1 MLANSSR
8 SWFDLFSIS
17 QIFKEIKEFIGEKKK
32 KKKSA
37 VNLEVF
43 LYMSSASVVQVIPV
57 NFKDGESL
65 WGCLAPL
72 AELTIPPV
80 SLVAFSFTE
89 IQIISHI
96 RMVIVTTSLHSC
108 SNVYLPVFLHAST
121 SKFSIAQ
128 VDTVQQGLEI
138 IPDLSRG
145 NLLND

>member
-1 MLANSSR
+1 MLANSSL

-17 QIFKEIKEFIGEKKK
+17 QIFKEMKEFIGKK

-37 VNLEVF
+37 INLEVF
-43 LYMSSASVVQVIPV
+43 LYMSSASVLQVIPV
-57 NFKDGESL
+57 NFKDEELL
-65 WGCLAPL
+65 WGCLPPL

-80 SLVAFSFTE
+80 SLVVFSFTE

-96 RMVIVTTSLHSC
+96 IMVIVTTSLHSY

-138 IPDLSRG
+138 IPDLSWG
-145 NLLND
+145 NLFND

>member
-1 MLANSSR
+1 
-8 SWFDLFSIS
+8 
-17 QIFKEIKEFIGEKKK
+17 
-32 KKKSA
+32 
-37 VNLEVF
+37 
-43 LYMSSASVVQVIPV
+43 MSSASVVQVIPV

>member
-1 MLANSSR
+1 M
-8 SWFDLFSIS
+8 
-17 QIFKEIKEFIGEKKK
+17 KEFIGKK

-37 VNLEVF
+37 INLEVF
-43 LYMSSASVVQVIPV
+43 LYMSSASVLQVIPV

-65 WGCLAPL
+65 WGCLPPL

-80 SLVAFSFTE
+80 SLVVFSFTE
-89 IQIISHI
+89 IQITSHI
-96 RMVIVTTSLHSC
+96 IMVIVTTSLHSY

-128 VDTVQQGLEI
+128 VDTVQQGLEV
-138 IPDLSRG
+138 IPDLSWG

>member
-1 MLANSSR
+1 MLANSSL

-17 QIFKEIKEFIGEKKK
+17 QIFKEMKEFIGKK

-37 VNLEVF
+37 INLEVF
-43 LYMSSASVVQVIPV
+43 LYMSSASVLQVIPV

-65 WGCLAPL
+65 WGCLPPL

-80 SLVAFSFTE
+80 SLVVFSFTE
-89 IQIISHI
+89 IQITSHI
-96 RMVIVTTSLHSC
+96 IMVIVTTSLHSY

-128 VDTVQQGLEI
+128 VDTVQQGLEV
-138 IPDLSRG
+138 IPDLSWG